1 MRKFVWLMLLFTLL
15 LPSTTAQQDTQE
27 NLTDTARVEQILED
41 MTLEEKVGQM
51 FMVNIYGKAIG
62 ERATEFIQQQ
72 HPGAVAIFGY
82 NTDLEPASATAAF
95 INQIQEVSTTS
106 GAEIPMIIAT
116 DQEGG
121 RVRRLVNDVT
131 FFPDPLA
138 FGATTTDEAIERVG
152 FALGSEMRAMG
163 INMNLAPVAD
173 LHTREDM
180 LNQYRVMHRR
190 TFGDDPDRV
199 GQQVAAYSL
208 GLAEAGVIGVIKHYP
223 GHGGA
228 ADSHAGLPAIE
239 LDAETALAVPLR
251 TFEVA
256 VQNGVQAV
264 MVGHLYYKEL
274 EPVEN
279 LPASLSPT
287 LLGILRDD
295 FGFDGVIM
303 TDAMDMGALMDNYY
317 VPDAALMFVQAGG
330 DLFVAGPY
338 LTWDMQRA
346 AMQRLIDAVH
356 NGELE
361 ESRIDESVR
370 RILLLKA
377 RYGLLDWQAID
388 PSKVIENIE
397 NANSQQALIETYMDA
412 ATVVKDD
419 SGLLP
424 LNEGD
429 NLAIAYPIIY
439 QEVMNTCKIYAPNA
453 EFYGYNFEP
462 ADWEYGIIARLG
474 RTYDKVVIFTEN
486 AFLNPRLRDL
496 VLPLPPEKTIVVAL
510 SIPYDLE
517 KTPDVSTYMA
527 MYNSIPA
534 SRTAACNV
542 LFGLHPITGR
552 LPVSVGDYPSGSGID
567 IPAKD
572 AAKTN

>member
-1 MRKFVWLMLLFTLL
+1 MQKIIWLL
-15 LPSTTAQQDTQE
+15 LIFSLALPPVSARQATLSDAE
-27 NLTDTARVEQILED
+27 RVEKIVAD

-51 FMVNIYGKAIG
+51 FMVNIYGKELG
-62 ERATEFIQQQ
+62 QRATEFIQQH

-82 NTDLEPASATAAF
+82 NTDFEPASATAAF
-95 INQIQEVSTTS
+95 INQIQAVSTTS

-138 FGATTTDEAIERVG
+138 LGATTQPEAVERVG
-152 FALGSEMRAMG
+152 LALGSEMRAMG
-163 INMNLAPVAD
+163 ITMNLAPVAD

-199 GQQVAAYSL
+199 GEQVAAYAR
-208 GLAEAGVIGVIKHYP
+208 GLEQAGVIGVVKHYP

-228 ADSHAGLPAIE
+228 GDSHAGLPTVE

-256 VQNGVQAV
+256 VQNDIPAV
-264 MVGHLYYKEL
+264 MVGHLYYKNL

-279 LPASLSPT
+279 LPATLSPT

-303 TDAMDMGALMDNYY
+303 TDAMDMGALMDNFY
-317 VPDAALMFVQAGG
+317 VPDAALKFVQAGG
-330 DLFVAGPY
+330 DMFVAGPY

-346 AMQRLIDAVH
+346 AMQRLIDAV
-356 NGELE
+356 NNDELE
-361 ESRIDESVR
+361 ESRIDESVT

-377 RYGLLDWQAID
+377 RYGLLDWQPIEPD
-388 PSKVIENIE
+388 SVLENI
-397 NANSQQALIETYMDA
+397 ALADSQNALIQTYMDA
-412 ATVVKDD
+412 ATVVKDENN
-419 SGLLP
+419 LLP
-424 LNEGD
+424 LAATD
-429 NLAIAYPIIY
+429 SVAIAYPIIY
-439 QEVMNTCKIYAPNA
+439 QEVLNTCQTFAPEA
-453 EFYGYNFEP
+453 EYYGYNFEP
-462 ADWEYGIIARLG
+462 AAWEYGIVAGLG
-474 RTYDKVVIFTEN
+474 NKYDKVVIFTED
-486 AFLNPRLRDL
+486 AFLNPRIADL
-496 VLPLPPEKTIVVAL
+496 VAPLPPEKTIVVAL

-517 KTPDVSTYMA
+517 KMSDVSTYMA

-542 LFGLHPITGR
+542 LFGAHPVTGR
-552 LPVSVGDYPSGSGID
+552 LPVAVGDYPSGSGLD
-567 IPAKD
+567 IPAIEE
-572 AAKTN
+572 AGQ